1 MWPSPEVHSMTSSQN
16 TKWPWMNWIKSQ
28 GGRKLGHRRRCG
40 VGTSQCWKHFSLLLS
55 SKFLLAIVATW
66 SGPTLAWM
74 TLWFKICRSQV
85 LFLSCYAQKLLVQ
98 FWIGYI
104 CAAPAVF
111 RRLVVIVLLGAVFRR
126 LLVLHRQRQSIWRKP
141 CAQTPD
147 SSTAWLFWG
156 PRLQFQRFGWHHVYI
171 VAGTYWW
178 DGHTTTWPWGGLCI
192 LCIPLST
199 LKTKKTFTC
208 NFFRS
213 PWISAVACGA
223 LQDHSHGE
231 TNPAPDLQSED
242 DFSDVSDDKPMVK
255 TGKKIKKKV
264 HIRRDSYVFYDL
276 KHSGL

>member
-199 LKTKKTFTC
+199 LKTKK
-208 NFFRS
+208 
-213 PWISAVACGA
+213 
-223 LQDHSHGE
+223 HSH
-231 TNPAPDLQSED
+231 A
-242 DFSDVSDDKPMVK
+242 VSLEVPEFQQLPVVLCRTTAMVK
-255 TGKKIKKKV
+255 QTRHLTCSRKMISVTSLMTSQWSKLARRSKKRYI
-264 HIRRDSYVFYDL
+264 
-276 KHSGL
+276 